1 MDYGTYTM
9 YSLNETDIMDGG
21 MTAMDV
27 TAAPVGSSIPVSTTD
42 CQGK

>member
-1 MDYGTYTM
+1 MDSGTNK
-9 YSLNETDIMDGG
+9 YSLDETDIMDDG

-27 TAAPVGSSIPVSTTD
+27 TAAPVGSTD